1 MEVRLWR
8 CPSCARILRE
18 RSVGEAQKEHER
30 LVRNECGTGAV
41 FVAEAMWTARL
52 AALRR
57 CRCGSRTRL
66 KPLSPAAL
74 RGQLDL
80 QLDAVVLQ

>member
-1 MEVRLWR
+1 MEVRLWK
-8 CPSCARILRE
+8 CPSCDRILRE
-18 RSVGEAQKEHER
+18 RSLGDAQQEHER
-30 LVRNECGTGAV
+30 LVRGECGTAAD
-41 FVAEAMWTARL
+41 FVAEAMWPARL
-52 AALRR
+52 ASLRR
-57 CRCGSRTRL
+57 CRCGTRRRL